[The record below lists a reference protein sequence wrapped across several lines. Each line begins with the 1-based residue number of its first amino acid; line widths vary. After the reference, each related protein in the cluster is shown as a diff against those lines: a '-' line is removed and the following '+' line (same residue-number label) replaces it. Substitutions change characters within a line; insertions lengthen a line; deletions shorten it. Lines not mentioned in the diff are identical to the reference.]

1 MHSTNFAGLNVVVA
15 VVGNGCGSVGRAVRG
30 SNLVVSKNF
39 IEHLLTVNCIEKTNI
54 KKEAGNGPF
63 LKTLLLLLLL
73 LLLLWLY
80 GWFPLKNIAY
90 INPCV

>member
-39 IEHLLTVNCIEKTNI
+39 IEHLLTVNCMKRRI
-54 KKEAGNGPF
+54 
-63 LKTLLLLLLL
+63 
-73 LLLLWLY
+73 
-80 GWFPLKNIAY
+80 
-90 INPCV
+90 